1 MPFAELSR
9 HELAGA
15 ELGFAVSAAAV
26 EGFSSSAGPLG
37 APAIVGVH
45 GSAARIDVPSPLAA
59 PLVLLLHDFTAAVE
73 GRPLVYVMDLTTPGG
88 KVRAP
93 ISSWQATLQTEQSNY
108 VQCVVP
114 ACLPYVDQIN
124 AATTFTILRRATLAD
139 GTLFEYAMAAAPLSN
154 SSFAQGT
161 SNYTATLSGYASGL
175 APNLSPSTVTD
186 RTLQGVR
193 TVYSQASGIRTRCAI
208 DWLLRPA
215 QRAYVNGVPFIV
227 SYINYYVSDGDQYMD
242 VGERVPTP

>member
-15 ELGFAVSAAAV
+15 ELGFAVSASAV
-26 EGFSSSAGPLG
+26 EVISSAAGPLG
-37 APAIVGVH
+37 A
-45 GSAARIDVPSPLAA
+45 SAALGLHGCAARVDVPSPLSP
-59 PLVLLLHDFTAAVE
+59 PLALVLHDFTALVE
-73 GRPLVYVMDLTTPGG
+73 GQSLFYVMDLTTPGG
-88 KVRAP
+88 KVRVP
-93 ISSWQATLQTEQSNY
+93 ISSWQATIQTKQSNY

-124 AATTFTILRRATLAD
+124 AATAFTILRRATLAD

-161 SNYTATLSGYASGL
+161 SNYTATLSGYVAGA
-175 APNLSPSTVTD
+175 APDDDPPAATD

-193 TVYSQASGIRTRCAI
+193 TVYSQTSGIRTRCAI